1 MVTSR
6 AALKQIKYQ
15 THLNTPF
22 SVRKESSSQKFSNA
36 SFWHEN
42 VSPFGHSQQKK
53 IRRKCRCLAFLSF
66 FLNLAMENAKHSEC
80 EANRVVS
87 RDAEQLGTLNDP

>member
-42 VSPFGHSQQKK
+42 VSPFRTLATKK
-53 IRRKCRCLAFLSF
+53 IRHKCGLLAFLSF
-66 FLNLAMENAKHSEC
+66 FLNPTMENAKHSEC